1 MKKTSMKIKIEY
13 YIKEIIYFIN
23 INLNN
28 IPQIIYIYLL
38 IIFYNDLL

>member
-1 MKKTSMKIKIEY
+1 MKIKIEY